1 MRNRLVVA
9 SNRGPL
15 SYEEAPDGSL
25 TARRGAGGLV
35 TAVGGAVTGRDDA
48 LWIAAALS
56 DDDRRAASDNEGGI
70 MEAARYRVMLLD
82 IPPDTYDRY
91 YNVMA
96 NRFLWFICHYLWD
109 PARTPMI
116 GEEER
121 LAWQAYED
129 VNRRFADAIERVADE
144 GSVVMVQDYHLA
156 LVPAMLRSVRPD
168 LRTAIF
174 WHIPFP
180 HADYLRLLPDRWNRR
195 LLEGL
200 LGADLVGFH
209 TTRWA
214 RAFVG
219 AAHDV
224 LEDQVTSRLVS
235 HQGRRVKVG
244 AYPVGVDV
252 RELKR
257 AAAAPAVKAERTAL
271 ESWLG
276 DRKLVLRV
284 DRTELSKNILR
295 GLRAWERVLERRE
308 DLHRSVTHLAL
319 LTPSRGNVPEYRE
332 YLALC
337 EQAGRDI
344 AKRFG
349 TETWEPVRVEVADDF
364 PRTLAAYQLYDV
376 LVVNPV
382 FDGMNLVAREGPVL
396 NGRNGILVLSRNAGA
411 WEELGAAALGI
422 NPFDVDGTAEA
433 IEAALDLPD
442 DERAWMSRGVRRL
455 ARGRPPAS
463 WLDRQIKDLP
473 PAPS

>member
-1 MRNRLVVA
+1 MPARVVVA

-25 TARRGAGGLV
+25 AARRGAGGLV
-35 TAVGGAVTGRDDA
+35 TAVGGAMQGRDDA

-56 DDDRRAASDNEGGI
+56 DDDRRAATENVGGI
-70 MEAARYRVMLLD
+70 MEAEGYRVCLLD
-82 IPPDTYDRY
+82 IPQETYDQY

-116 GEEER
+116 GPEER
-121 LAWQAYED
+121 EAWDAFED
-129 VNRRFADAIERVADE
+129 VNRRFADAIERSADE
-144 GSVVMVQDYHLA
+144 GAAVMVQDYHLA

-168 LRTAIF
+168 LRIGIF

-180 HADYLRLLPDRWNRR
+180 HADYLRLLPDRWSRR

-219 AAHDV
+219 AVADV
-224 LEDQVTSRLVS
+224 LEEQVTARFVS
-235 HQGRRVKVG
+235 HQGRRVRVG
-244 AYPVGVDV
+244 HYPVGVNA
-252 RELKR
+252 RELHKI
-257 AAAAPAVKAERTAL
+257 AATKEVKAEHAAL
-271 ESWLG
+271 ESWLDG
-276 DRKLVLRV
+276 RRLVLRV

-295 GLRAWERVLERRE
+295 GLRAWERVLE
-308 DLHRSVTHLAL
+308 HRPEFRGRVTHLAL

-332 YLALC
+332 YLAEC
-337 EQAGRDI
+337 ERAGEEI

-349 TETWEPVRVEVADDF
+349 TEDWEPVRVEVADAF
-364 PRTLAAYQLYDV
+364 PRTLAAYQIYDV

-396 NGRNGILVLSRNAGA
+396 NRRDGVLVLSRNAGA
-411 WEELGAAALGI
+411 WEEMGPAALGV

-433 IEAALDLPD
+433 IEAALDMPAE
-442 DERAWMSRGVRRL
+442 ERAWMSRGIRRL
-455 ARGRPPAS
+455 ARGRPPIS
-463 WLDRQIKDLP
+463 WLERQIKELP
-473 PAPS
+473 PA